1 MIVDSEVSHVVLA
14 KSHKEL
20 VENWRLQAKDFC
32 SRVMY
37 EYDRKIATDERLQDK
52 TATYVC
58 NNEPIMFMG
67 HRLYQECGHNLVVSW
82 HQ

>member
-20 VENWRLQAKDFC
+20 VENWRLQAKGFC
-32 SRVMY
+32 SGVMK

-52 TATYVC
+52 TVTDVC
-58 NNEPIMFMG
+58 INEPIMFMG
-67 HRLYQECGHNLVVSW
+67 HWHYQE
-82 HQ
+82 